1 MKILYIMGDSWY
13 WIKQRP
19 HFIAEYLSRN
29 NEVDVVFEKRYTGKV
44 KNADTGRLN
53 LFELYKFPFT
63 HNPFVKIMNDAVLK
77 NEFKKYIVNES
88 YDIIWFNSWKHFKYA
103 EKYIKNGAKVVYDC
117 MDDFTEFQ
125 GSKKNQKTI
134 DEILLFEKRL
144 CQRSDIVFSSSE
156 QLKNNLTKRYGITN
170 ISVLNNAIDIPPASE
185 LQKFTDTACFKQ
197 GYFNILYTGSVSE
210 WFDFDLINESLEKF
224 DKVNYVLIGP
234 SDVCIPE
241 NDRIVYRAPIEHRQ
255 IFDAMNKSDML
266 VMPFKKTKLVESVNP
281 VKVYE
286 YIYSGKPALILGY
299 GETQKF
305 GEYVYLYNSK
315 AEYFDLLGKM
325 TSGKTGL
332 KKTKEES
339 ESFAKN
345 NTWSERVK
353 EIEEI
358 LMKAAVC

>member
-19 HFIAEYLSRN
+19 HFIAEYLAVK

-44 KNADTGRLN
+44 KNTDTGSLN

-63 HNPFVKIMNDAVLK
+63 HNSIIKKLNDFVLQKRLG
-77 NEFKKYIVNES
+77 KYVGNES
-88 YDIIWFNSWKHFKYA
+88 YDIIWFNNWKHFKYA
-103 EKYIKNGAKVVYDC
+103 EKYLRNGAKVIYDC

-125 GSKKNQKTI
+125 GSKKNQKTL

-144 CQRSDIVFSSSE
+144 CQRSDVVFCSSE
-156 QLKNNLTKRYGITN
+156 QLKNNLMKRYGNLN
-170 ISVLNNAIDIPPASE
+170 ICVLNNAIDIPPESD
-185 LQKFTDTACFKQ
+185 LQEFADKTCFKE
-197 GYFNILYTGSVSE
+197 GYINILYTGSVSE
-210 WFDFDLINESLEKF
+210 WFDFDLINESLKKF
-224 DKVNYVLIGP
+224 DRVNYILIGP
-234 SDVCIPE
+234 SDVRIPA
-241 NDRIVYRAPIEHRQ
+241 NDRIEYRAPIEHRQ
-255 IFDAMNKSDML
+255 IFDAMNKADLL

-305 GEYVYLYNSK
+305 SEYVYLYNSK
-315 AEYFDLLGKM
+315 KEYNAILSRMVENK
-325 TSGKTGL
+325 L
-332 KKTKEES
+332 KSRKSKEECI
-339 ESFAKN
+339 SFAKN

-353 EIEEI
+353 AIQEI
-358 LMKAAVC
+358 LKKITV